1 MNVNDEK
8 LRGTSFHTSASWRA
22 KKALIEDE
30 QCQIA
35 QELRIWAIGYEDKVQ
50 IQLVREDGSK
60 TGVFDMSQEQFN
72 ERSPED
78 FIQDMWAL
86 SDTAD
91 PSPS

>member
-1 MNVNDEK
+1 MNVRDEK
-8 LRGTSFHTSASWRA
+8 LRGASIEIRGSWCA

-35 QELRIWAIGYEDKVQ
+35 QELRIWTIGHEDRIQ

-60 TGVFDMSQEQFN
+60 TGLFDVSPDQFC

-78 FIQDMWAL
+78 FIQDMFAL
-86 SDTAD
+86 SDTD
-91 PSPS
+91 ERPR